1 MEWWNEGPRELL
13 WSVRLSARA
22 EQPAPCDESGQR
34 TPFNLVQRFRAPLP
48 VSGSL
53 FGRSE
58 CRWPTAL
65 LAAETHPISWTV
77 RARGALVC

>member
-1 MEWWNEGPRELL
+1 MEWWNEGTRELL
-13 WSVRLSARA
+13 WSVRLS
-22 EQPAPCDESGQR
+22 PCDESGQR
-34 TPFNLVQRFRAPLP
+34 TPFNLADTLGLVQRFRAPLP